1 MKLISLIK
9 PIKVNYFGIE
19 LSVPHWTKFIATDE
33 SGLVFAC
40 NMLPRT
46 EFNCYERW
54 DSDSPSF
61 RDEII
66 AVVDLEEMDWEETLV
81 EI

>member
-19 LSVPHWTKFIATDE
+19 LLAPFWTKFI
-33 SGLVFAC
+33 V
-40 NMLPRT
+40 T
-46 EFNCYERW
+46 ENKGIVLAWNKKPSQINGNWFSE
-54 DSDSPSF
+54 SPSSQY
-61 RDEII
+61 EIVAI
-66 AVVDLEEMDWEETLV
+66 IELEGMDWKETLV

>member
-9 PIKVNYFGIE
+9 PIQVKYFGIE

-33 SGLVFAC
+33 MGLVFAY

-46 EFNCYERW
+46 EFLCYERW
-54 DSDSPSF
+54 GSDSPSF
-61 RDEII
+61 QDEVI
-66 AVVDLEEMDWEETLV
+66 AVVDLEEMNWKETLV
-81 EI
+81 EL

>member
-19 LSVPHWTKFIATDE
+19 LSAPHWTKFIATDE

-66 AVVDLEEMDWEETLV
+66 AVVDLEEMDWKETLV

>member
-19 LSVPHWTKFIATDE
+19 LSVPHWTKFIAMDE
-33 SGLVFAC
+33 IGLALAW
-40 NMLPRT
+40 NKKPSQLKG
-46 EFNCYERW
+46 YW
-54 DSDSPSF
+54 DSESLQSQY
-61 RDEII
+61 EIVAI
-66 AVVDLEEMDWEETLV
+66 VDLEDIDWKETLV